1 MAKPRSKARSLAE
14 YALVRAALGI
24 FRTLPTALVFR
35 IVDALGELAYRFD
48 TKHRLVAE
56 KNIARVFAGELDEE
70 AVRRLTRQVF
80 RNFLRVGAELALLPD
95 LLARRGL
102 DDVIEV
108 KGAEH
113 VREAYAGGKGVIV
126 YSAHLGNW
134 EAIAAVGE
142 PLGMRLHSVG
152 RALDNPYLDRLLVA
166 HRSRYARSVVP
177 KEGGLRRIVQ
187 LLREGCG
194 VAMLLDQHAGSQG
207 ILVPF
212 LGRPAAT
219 FRAPAEIAWKFG
231 LPILGGFGVRVDG
244 SPRFRLEFQEV
255 LWPDSSRPR
264 EDEVLRL
271 TQAISDRIAE
281 YVRRYP
287 EQWNWLHRR
296 WRDGSVKP
304 ESNAAA
310 PRAIAPGD
318 ARPSETSV

>member
-1 MAKPRSKARSLAE
+1 MGMLRALPSRLA
-14 YALVRAALGI
+14 
-24 FRTLPTALVFR
+24 FRVVESFGD
-35 IVDALGELAYRFD
+35 VAYRVD
-48 TKHRLVAE
+48 TKHRVVAE
-56 KNIARVFAGELDEE
+56 ANLARVFAGEKDEAE
-70 AVRRLTRQVF
+70 VRRLARQVF

-95 LLARRGL
+95 LLAKRGL
-102 DDVIEV
+102 DDVIQV
-108 KGAEH
+108 TGAEH
-113 VREAYAGGKGVIV
+113 VREAYAAGKGVIV

-142 PLGMRLHSVG
+142 PLGMKLHSVG
-152 RALDNPYLDRLLVA
+152 RALDNPYLDRMLIE

-177 KEGGLRRIVQ
+177 KENGLRKIVQ

-194 VAMLLDQHAGSQG
+194 VAMLLDQHAGREG

-271 TQAISDRIAE
+271 TQAISDRIGE

-304 ESNAAA
+304 EVDAIA
-310 PRAIAPGD
+310 PRADAAGD